1 MLKKRELKKMDVTDQ
16 MFLFIMLMYVFG
28 GFVSL
33 VIIILNFPQENTEKK
48 KAIRMILLAIFL
60 MTFGEIFFVIN

>member
-1 MLKKRELKKMDVTDQ
+1 MDVTDQ

-28 GFVSL
+28 GFASL

-60 MTFGEIFFVIN
+60 MTFREIFFIIN

>member
-1 MLKKRELKKMDVTDQ
+1 MDVTDQ
-16 MFLFIMLMYVFG
+16 MFSIIMVMYVFG

-33 VIIILNFPQENTEKK
+33 VIIIFNFPQENTEKK

-60 MTFGEIFFVIN
+60 MTFGEIFFIIN

>member
-1 MLKKRELKKMDVTDQ
+1 MDVTDQ
-16 MFLFIMLMYVFG
+16 MFLYIMLMYVFG

-48 KAIRMILLAIFL
+48 RAIRMILLAIFL
-60 MTFGEIFFVIN
+60 ITSGEIFFIIN